1 MGFAKLT
8 TLTRQP
14 KSFSALWET
23 YGTFGILILML
34 VVFGV
39 TAPDY
44 FLTSGNIRQIFT
56 QSSVT
61 ILIGVGEFFAILI
74 AGIDLSVGSILALT
88 GMVTAKLL
96 VFGLDPISA
105 ALIGGILVGGLLGA
119 VNGLLVNYTGLHP
132 FIITLG
138 TNSIFRGMTL
148 IISDANAVY
157 GFDISFAQMFAGTLF
172 NIPIPIIISFAV
184 TAILWFVTTKM
195 RLGRN
200 IYAIGGNREA
210 AHFSGIDVNKH
221 VLIVFIISGI
231 CAGLAGVV
239 STARLGSAEPLAGAG
254 FETFAI
260 ASAIIGGTSFFGG
273 KGRIINVLIGG
284 LIIGSINNGLNIVQ
298 VPTFYQFVVMGGLI
312 IAAVALD
319 RLISGKEKR

>member
-1 MGFAKLT
+1 MGAAELAVKVS
-8 TLTRQP
+8 
-14 KSFSALWET
+14 KGKKFSSLWET
-23 YGTFGILILML
+23 YGTLGIFILML
-34 VVFGV
+34 VVFGM

-44 FLTSGNIRQIFT
+44 FLQPSNIRQIFT

-74 AGIDLSVGSILALT
+74 AGIDLSVGSILALA
-88 GMVTAKLL
+88 GMITAKLL
-96 VFGLDPISA
+96 VLGFDPLSA
-105 ALIGGILVGGLLGA
+105 ALIGGVAVGGGLGA

-157 GFDISFAQMFAGTLF
+157 GFDIGFSQMFAGSFL
-172 NIPIPIIISFAV
+172 NIPIPIIISFTV
-184 TAILWFVTTKM
+184 TAFLWFVTTKT

-221 VLIVFIISGI
+221 VLIVFIISGM

-239 STARLGSAEPLAGAG
+239 STARIGSAEPLAGTG

-273 KGRIINVLIGG
+273 KGRILNVLIGG
-284 LIIGSINNGLNIVQ
+284 LIIASINNGLNIAQ
-298 VPTFYQFVVMGGLI
+298 VPTFYQFVVTGGLI
-312 IAAVALD
+312 ISAVALD
-319 RLISGKEKR
+319 RFISNKDK